1 MMRQL
6 LLLLIS
12 QFILVGLSAQI
23 SFEQGY
29 FIDNE
34 GTKTICSIKN
44 IDWRNNPSSITYRF
58 DDNSP
63 SVKTLDQIQEFGIDG
78 ISKYTRSVI
87 QLDMSSTNIN
97 NLSFDKNP
105 EFVQDTVLLKVLV
118 EGEATLYSYTDK
130 SIVQYFYKVNDSD
143 IEPLIHKKY
152 RLDVN
157 KIRTNYQFRQQLSNA
172 INCHSLSSKDLLEI
186 EYKKKDLEFYFT
198 EFNNCVGSEMVKYD
212 NSNKTQTKF
221 SIRPGL
227 NFAMLNTTG
236 DFDYGTNI
244 TYRIGAE
251 LEHTLPF
258 NRNKWAVFVEPTFQ
272 QLNAGITIMSVERN
286 ITYSTIEIPFGIRHY
301 FFLKRGQKLFIN
313 ILGAFD
319 IPLGDSRVDIPRR
332 GSDVEITSS
341 TNLGIGVGFDSGKK
355 LSLELRY
362 QRPRDLVPFIL
373 ADADYSQL
381 SIIVGYQL
389 IQ

>member
-105 EFVQDTVLLKVLV
+105 EFVQDAVLLKVLV
-118 EGEATLYSYTDK
+118 EGEATSVSYTH
-130 SIVQYFYKVNDSD
+130 
-143 IEPLIHKKY
+143 L
-152 RLDVN
+152 
-157 KIRTNYQFRQQLSNA
+157 
-172 INCHSLSSKDLLEI
+172 
-186 EYKKKDLEFYFT
+186 
-198 EFNNCVGSEMVKYD
+198 
-212 NSNKTQTKF
+212 
-221 SIRPGL
+221 
-227 NFAMLNTTG
+227 
-236 DFDYGTNI
+236 
-244 TYRIGAE
+244 
-251 LEHTLPF
+251 TLP
-258 NRNKWAVFVEPTFQ
+258 
-272 QLNAGITIMSVERN
+272 TICSV
-286 ITYSTIEIPFGIRHY
+286 
-301 FFLKRGQKLFIN
+301 
-313 ILGAFD
+313 
-319 IPLGDSRVDIPRR
+319 
-332 GSDVEITSS
+332 
-341 TNLGIGVGFDSGKK
+341 
-355 LSLELRY
+355 
-362 QRPRDLVPFIL
+362 
-373 ADADYSQL
+373 
-381 SIIVGYQL
+381 
-389 IQ
+389 